1 MKPIRRA
8 VVTVLTLVLCLGLFL
23 PIQVSA
29 ADLYFTALNERVE
42 LLTTGSMPFWSGRI
56 LYVPYTLFDKNLNST
71 QTDLG
76 LNASYSNRT
85 KNTVTV
91 YNLQK
96 MLVFDLDA
104 GTCRDGL
111 TGEIYPYKAVMRN
124 GKPYL
129 PLEMVCS
136 FFGLRWSFNTLSDI
150 PDGYL
155 IRITNSESY
164 LDDASFI
171 DAAGNLLQRRLQS
184 YTQSLSPGDTTTP
197 TTPDPEED
205 IDEEEEIT
213 PTNIP
218 TYLAIRCEESESILS
233 IAETLNDA
241 GNFGV
246 FFLTPQ
252 LILEEDAL
260 VRKLLGM
267 GHSIGILAEGKTVD
281 ETRRILE
288 EGNQYLSRLALT
300 RSTLA
305 YVPANQQAALEKEG
319 WVCWDETLL
328 LSPSD
333 SVGSAYF
340 ATKTLNQLNGR
351 NRVTYLTLTGDADGA
366 RVLSTLLWRLSEQH
380 FILGI
385 PLETRL

>member
-1 MKPIRRA
+1 MKRIRRIM
-8 VVTVLTLVLCLGLFL
+8 LTIFTFVLCLGLFL
-23 PIQVSA
+23 PMQVSA

-42 LLTTGSMPFWSGRI
+42 LLTTGTMPFWSGRI
-56 LYVPYTLFDKNLNST
+56 LYVPYTIFDKNLNST

-136 FFGLRWSFNTLSDI
+136 FFGLRWSFNSLPDI
-150 PDGYL
+150 PEGYL
-155 IRITNSESY
+155 IRITNEDSY

-184 YTQSLSPGDTTTP
+184 YTQSLNPGENTTP
-197 TTPDPEED
+197 VTPDPGDD
-205 IDEEEEIT
+205 IDQETEVT

-218 TYLAIRCEESESILS
+218 TYLAVRCEDGTNLLS
-233 IAETLNDA
+233 IANTLKDQ
-241 GNFGV
+241 GCYGV
-246 FFLTPQ
+246 FFLPPQ
-252 LILEEDAL
+252 LIQQEDSL
-260 VRKLLGM
+260 VRQLLGM
-267 GHSIGILAEGKTVD
+267 GHSIGILAEGKTLS
-281 ETRRILE
+281 ETRQLLE
-288 EGNQYLSRLALT
+288 EGNQYLAQLALT

-305 YVPANQQAALEKEG
+305 YVPENQQAALEKEG

-333 SVGSAYF
+333 TVGSSYF
-340 ATKTLNQLNGR
+340 ASSTLNQLSGR
-351 NRVTYLTLTGDADGA
+351 NRVTYLTLTGDANGA
-366 RVLSTLLWRLSEQH
+366 RVLSTLLWQLSENH